1 MPEKDKELLQ
11 KQLISFWF
19 HTKGIEYKVKKK
31 NTYKN
36 ICGGITISIWTAEPM
51 FSSSE
56 IKKKKYFFC

>member
-36 ICGGITISIWTAEPM
+36 ICGGITISI
-51 FSSSE
+51 
-56 IKKKKYFFC
+56 